1 MNRSFLRAQL
11 RYMMQT
17 FPTRKGLR
25 RKAWIAVDACM
36 LLAGY
41 ARLRAAMARPAPRR
55 SRAEQRCVV
64 VLLSHNRPQNMP
76 IIVRCALKNPWVSKL
91 IVSNSNSKLRIAE
104 WIDSRDERLVLI
116 DESRPTQ
123 PGHRFTLAAESGGE
137 YCLSIDDDIFL
148 APRQWTALFENLLAD
163 DSVPHGITGNMFIPD
178 SISGNGS
185 PFHHV
190 SRVEQEVDVLIGAY
204 AFARKHLDRMFAL
217 AGTLGIGRMS
227 DLRNGEDVLLSFAG
241 EGRPR
246 IHALGPFLTCASESA
261 PGVAL
266 WQSHDNFWDERDGLF
281 QRARTAR
288 LAMDAPWNGPRVL
301 KTIVTPGLSD
311 D

>member
-11 RYMMQT
+11 RYMLQT
-17 FPTRKGLR
+17 FPTRKTLR
-25 RKAWIAVDACM
+25 HKAWIVVDVCK

-41 ARLRAAMARPAPRR
+41 ARLRVALARPAPGR
-55 SRAEQRCVV
+55 SHPDRSAVV

-76 IIVRCALKNPWVSKL
+76 LIVRCALRNAWVKKL
-91 IVSNSNSKLRIAE
+91 IVSNSNAKLRIGE
-104 WIDSRDERLVLI
+104 WIDVQDERLVLI

-148 APRQWTALFENLLAD
+148 APRQWTALFERLVAG
-163 DSVPHGITGNMFIPD
+163 DSVPHGITGNMFLPG

-185 PFHHV
+185 PFHHL
-190 SRVEQEVDVLIGAY
+190 SGAEQEVDVLIGAY
-204 AFARKHLDRMFAL
+204 AFTKQHLERMFAL
-217 AGTLGIGRMS
+217 AGAVGIGRMS

-241 EGRPR
+241 AGRPQT
-246 IHALGPFLTCASESA
+246 HAVGPVLTCASESA

-266 WQSHDNFWDERDGLF
+266 WQSHANFWDERVGLF
-281 QRARTAR
+281 QRARAAR
-288 LAMDAPWNGPRVL
+288 LAMDAPWHGP
-301 KTIVTPGLSD
+301 
-311 D
+311 